1 MEGLDYI
8 NAAIMGGVIA
18 IGIFLKDWLKDKKIK
33 NFELK
38 RLLPVFIL
46 IVAEVLNVGYGLTIQ
61 QNIVISISEGFVSAC
76 ISVFGYDVVKTVM
89 KKGNKDDA

>member
-33 NFELK
+33 NFDGSLN
-38 RLLPVFIL
+38 RL
-46 IVAEVLNVGYGLTIQ
+46 
-61 QNIVISISEGFVSAC
+61 
-76 ISVFGYDVVKTVM
+76 M
-89 KKGNKDDA
+89 R

>member
-33 NFELK
+33 DFELK